1 MAAKRNSLW
10 FGFLEAGEKGSLVVR
25 DGSMDTGT
33 PTTIYL
39 FNLRKGRILEYRR
52 EIVELKLRELTEEE
66 TEMMQEMR
74 KAFESARSGFAPRA
88 TLRLSSPP
96 RRPKPEPEP
105 ELPDVDFDG
114 DDDSMPLLDNDGD
127 DGMSAVQMD

>member
-1 MAAKRNSLW
+1 MAAKLNSLW
-10 FGFLEAGEKGSLVVR
+10 FGFLEAGEKGSPVVR
-25 DGSMDTGT
+25 DLSMDTGN
-33 PTTIYL
+33 PATIYL
-39 FNLRKGRILEYRR
+39 FNLKKGRILEYRR
-52 EIVELKLRELTEEE
+52 EIVEPKLRELTDEE
-66 TEMMQEMR
+66 TEVMSAMR

-88 TLRLSSPP
+88 TLRPSSPP

-114 DDDSMPLLDNDGD
+114 DDDSILLLDNDGN